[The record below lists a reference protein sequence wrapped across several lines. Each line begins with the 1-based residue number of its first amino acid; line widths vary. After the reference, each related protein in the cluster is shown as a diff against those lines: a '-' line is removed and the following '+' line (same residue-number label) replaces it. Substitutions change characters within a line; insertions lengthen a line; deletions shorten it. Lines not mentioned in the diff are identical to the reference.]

1 MYTYHYPHH
10 QSMCPNPVTGY
21 IICSSGSDSTHTHQ
35 ATPVQLTPYHYVIS
49 FTRSTAVICDL
60 GTMLASHRCVTRRSD
75 ESRDLLR
82 VPTAGKWY
90 RQDLNP
96 SLPGLPDPA
105 HPALTVDGVDYFL
118 FPSSLFSSS
127 APCHEASKSYSL
139 TL

>member
-21 IICSSGSDSTHTHQ
+21 VICSSDSDSTYAHQ
-35 ATPVQLTPYHYVIS
+35 ATPVQLTLYHDVLS
-49 FTRSTAVICDL
+49 FTCSTAMICDL
-60 GTMLASHRCVTRRSD
+60 GTVLASHRCVTRRSD
-75 ESRDLLR
+75 ESRGLLR

-105 HPALTVDGVDYFL
+105 HPALTIDGVDYLL
-118 FPSSLFSSS
+118 FPSSLFSASV
-127 APCHEASKSYSL
+127 PCHEASKSYSL